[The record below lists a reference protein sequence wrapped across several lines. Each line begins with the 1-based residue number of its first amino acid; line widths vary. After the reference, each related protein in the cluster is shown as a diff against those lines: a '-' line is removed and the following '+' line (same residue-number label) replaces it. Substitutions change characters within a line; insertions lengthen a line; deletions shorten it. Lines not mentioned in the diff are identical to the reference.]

1 MIAGLLFLA
10 FAFFAVA
17 QAATVRNG
25 GQTAADAAALG
36 AAEDDR
42 QQFFDGFLDA
52 VEAARGWPDWLAAGA
67 ALTGD
72 GCGAAAHFADRNRS
86 DLLTCD
92 PVTRDGDLG
101 YRVRIETRFDT
112 GRTIVP
118 GADDRT
124 AKATATAVLRPRCV
138 AEDTGDDGTGGDESD
153 AGGTG
158 GESEDTGTGG
168 PGSDG
173 SSDGGAGD
181 GSDGS
186 DGSDDSDDSDDSDG
200 DSAEEIRLRCD
211 GEELTIDPEHAG
223 RDLKPSDLFSV
234 VLVE

>member
-42 QQFFDGFLDA
+42 RQFFDGFLDA
-52 VEAARGWPDWLAAGA
+52 VEAARGWQDWLAAGA
-67 ALTGD
+67 PLTGD

-101 YRVRIETRFDT
+101 YRVGIETRFDT

-118 GADDRT
+118 GADNRT

-138 AEDTGDDGTGGDESD
+138 ADGPDDDGTGDDGTD
-153 AGGTG
+153 GGTDG
-158 GESEDTGTGG
+158 GESEDNGTGTGG
-168 PGSDG
+168 GD
-173 SSDGGAGD
+173 SDGGTGD
-181 GSDGS
+181 DS
-186 DGSDDSDDSDDSDG
+186 DGSDDTDG

-211 GEELTIDPEHAG
+211 GEDLTIDPEHAG

>member
-36 AAEDDR
+36 AAGDDR

-52 VEAARGWPDWLAAGA
+52 VEAARGWPDWLAAGVP
-67 ALTGD
+67 LTGD

-101 YRVRIETRFDT
+101 YRVGIETRFDT

-118 GADDRT
+118 GADNRT

-138 AEDTGDDGTGGDESD
+138 AEDTGDDGTGGGESD
-153 AGGTG
+153 DSGTGDDSGSDGGGSDGGTG
-158 GESEDTGTGG
+158 DDSGE
-168 PGSDG
+168 
-173 SSDGGAGD
+173 
-181 GSDGS
+181 
-186 DGSDDSDDSDDSDG
+186 SDDSDDSDDSDG

-211 GEELTIDPEHAG
+211 GEDLTIDPEHAG
-223 RDLKPSDLFSV
+223 RGLKPADLFSV